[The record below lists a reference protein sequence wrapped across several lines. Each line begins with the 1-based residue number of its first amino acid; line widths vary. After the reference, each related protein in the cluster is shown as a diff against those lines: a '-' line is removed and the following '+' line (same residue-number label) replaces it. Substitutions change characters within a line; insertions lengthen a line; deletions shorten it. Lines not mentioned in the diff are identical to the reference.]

1 MGNKILTEICD
12 THNHRV
18 LQTLQNII
26 HVKFV
31 YDTNAFI
38 VTGPDQAIPGPCLLD
53 PKSAEQDLHD
63 IVTNILE
70 TYPYDSPLYE
80 YTIHYLHFQLDYY
93 ASDLNFPDRQRE
105 KIERIHATLGQ
116 KSYEDHKLRITKDV
130 LSSLIALEYA
140 HDIFEFSKKG
150 TNFTP
155 PVPRTL
161 PDSCYLCLDNIHTI
175 LYKLL
180 EYPVEYPIRAQVV
193 RYMQAMTY
201 FNRTRLLL
209 TPEMQ
214 SLLEA
219 EFNVLPSLR
228 P

>member
-12 THNHRV
+12 AQNRRV
-18 LQTLQNII
+18 LQTLRNLI

-38 VTGPDQAIPGPCLLD
+38 ATGTDQAIPGPCLLD
-53 PKSAEQDLHD
+53 EETAEQDLHALAD
-63 IVTNILE
+63 NILQ
-70 TYPYDSPLYE
+70 TYPYDSQLYE
-80 YTIHYLHFQLDYY
+80 YTIRYLHFQLGYY

-105 KIERIHATLGQ
+105 KIEYIHAALGQ
-116 KSYEDHKLRITKDV
+116 KRYEDHQLLITKDV

-140 HDIFEFSKKG
+140 HDIFEFSKQG
-150 TNFTP
+150 TNCTP
-155 PVPRTL
+155 PVPRTI
-161 PDSCYLCLDNIHTI
+161 PKSCYLCLTNIHTI

-180 EYPVEYPIRAQVV
+180 KCPVEYTIRAQAV

-201 FNRTRLLL
+201 FNRTLLLL

-214 SLLEA
+214 SLLEE
-219 EFNVLPSLR
+219 EFSVLPSLR
-228 P
+228 T